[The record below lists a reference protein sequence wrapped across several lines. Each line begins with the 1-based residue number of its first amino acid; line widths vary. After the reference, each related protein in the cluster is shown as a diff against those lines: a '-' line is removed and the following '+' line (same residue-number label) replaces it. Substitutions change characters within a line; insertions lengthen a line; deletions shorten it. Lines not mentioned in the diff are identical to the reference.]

1 MDMVLGD
8 SPTFLSMSSS
18 KNYNIII
25 LTKKHNATDNSQ
37 YQEKHLTQMNQFKII
52 PAKISLWTMVLRGS
66 FLSMSF
72 TSHSFISLSSPTY
85 DKFDKISKL
94 YKLYMLPNTEKALI
108 MHWPEF
114 LIYQGIC

>member
-37 YQEKHLTQMNQFKII
+37 YQEKHLT
-52 PAKISLWTMVLRGS
+52 
-66 FLSMSF
+66 
-72 TSHSFISLSSPTY
+72 
-85 DKFDKISKL
+85 
-94 YKLYMLPNTEKALI
+94 
-108 MHWPEF
+108 
-114 LIYQGIC
+114 